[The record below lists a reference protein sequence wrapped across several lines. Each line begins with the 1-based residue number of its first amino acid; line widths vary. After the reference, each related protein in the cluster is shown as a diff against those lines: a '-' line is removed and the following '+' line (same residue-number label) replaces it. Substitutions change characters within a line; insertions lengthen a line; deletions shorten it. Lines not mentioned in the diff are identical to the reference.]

1 MSLPG
6 NRRRYSRK
14 LLLFMLLMESEL
26 FLIMVNVQR
35 DSMASWDQTLRA
47 EEIKKN
53 SISWFSFSFWS
64 LGKAEDKIQEI
75 HALGN
80 LNVYRKYE
88 GNLSM
93 PCCDIWL
100 CSTMS
105 HRRPDVR
112 QLDCQTDIAI
122 ARAAPRARLKKI
134 KHHTDVL
141 RQRQS
146 RCRNS
151 NTHGMEVLLRIKEE
165 LIGYGA
171 H

>member
-1 MSLPG
+1 
-6 NRRRYSRK
+6 
-14 LLLFMLLMESEL
+14 
-26 FLIMVNVQR
+26 
-35 DSMASWDQTLRA
+35 
-47 EEIKKN
+47 
-53 SISWFSFSFWS
+53 
-64 LGKAEDKIQEI
+64 
-75 HALGN
+75 
-80 LNVYRKYE
+80 
-88 GNLSM
+88 M

-165 LIGYGA
+165 LIPAIDPTHSNCPISILPGLNFTQTFICYCNLKNLRSRRISWKTSFSSYRETLMATSGGLKRKPSTR
-171 H
+171 